1 VERCFRSE
9 EREDRQADRTTAGGK
24 DNRTTIE
31 EAVQVVEPNR
41 SGLLSNE
48 RIYRAVHVHKYSTK
62 EVTDFV
68 GLDCST
74 ISIIANRT
82 AEAEKT
88 PRIRT

>member
-1 VERCFRSE
+1 LTPR
-9 EREDRQADRTTAGGK
+9 
-24 DNRTTIE
+24 
-31 EAVQVVEPNR
+31 AV

-48 RIYRAVHVHKYSTK
+48 RIYWTVQLNNYRPR
-62 EVTDFV
+62 EVADFV

-88 PRIRT
+88 PRIKT